1 MSGPP
6 PPFCPEGTLSIAF
19 VGPSL
24 PPERARALAPLGC
37 VIAPPVRFGDLYALI
52 GAGVETVLILDGVFH
67 GDTPVW
73 QREILA
79 ALDAGLCVAGAASMG
94 ALRALELAPY
104 GMLGLGTVVT
114 WYRDGR
120 IEGDDEVALL
130 HADVEMGYL
139 ALSLPLVDIRFA
151 LEAAVSKGGLP
162 AEGVAALLARL
173 KRTCHEGRTLR
184 RAMAEAAA
192 LGLDVEAVGAALGPG
207 RESLK
212 AADAEQAL
220 RALAE
225 PARLAERA
233 EVGVEA
239 CWPRRAMLPRAEAT
253 LLRGAYTSGGAGVR
267 LRDVLV
273 RSTAEV
279 DETARRLREASRRW
293 FLVDWCALTGR
304 GPSAEE
310 VTAHAEAVLARG
322 GGEAD
327 VSPEKW
333 LRASGLTRADLP
345 ELSRGEAVERWLLRT
360 GAAAAG
366 LPEPGAHPSPI
377 PLALLEWAQLCGVEP
392 PAELRDVDSRAA
404 WIVQSGPGA
413 FGMPEWNADVAVARA
428 LQFEGRVT
436 AEALAAEQ
444 TGGLLDAE

>member
-1 MSGPP
+1 MSAAL
-6 PPFCPEGTLSIAF
+6 PPFCPEGTRSVAF

-37 VIAPPVRFGDLYALI
+37 VIAPPVRFGDIYALI
-52 GAGVETVLILDGVFH
+52 GSGVETVLILDGVFH

-104 GMLGLGTVVT
+104 GMLGFGAVVA

-130 HADVEMGYL
+130 HADAEMDYL

-151 LEAAVSKGGLP
+151 LEAAVPACGLP
-162 AEGVAALLARL
+162 AEGVAALLGRL
-173 KRTCHEGRTLR
+173 KQTSHKSRTRR
-184 RAMAEAAA
+184 RAMAEAAV
-192 LGLDVEAVGAALGPG
+192 LGLDAEAVGAALGPD
-207 RESLK
+207 RKSLK
-212 AADAEQAL
+212 ALDAAQAL
-220 RALAE
+220 RWLAE

-233 EVGVEA
+233 EIGAGER
-239 CWPRRAMLPRAEAT
+239 WPRRAMPPRAEAT
-253 LLRGAYTSGGAGVR
+253 LLRAAYAPGGTGVR
-267 LRDVLV
+267 LRDVLAC
-273 RSTAEV
+273 STAQAG
-279 DETARRLREASRRW
+279 ETARRLREASRRW
-293 FLVDWCALTGR
+293 FLVDWCALSGR

-322 GGEAD
+322 AEEAG
-327 VSPEKW
+327 VSPERW
-333 LRASGLTRADLP
+333 LRAAGLARGDLP

-377 PLALLEWAQLCGVEP
+377 PLALLEWARCCGVEP
-392 PAELRDVDSRAA
+392 PAELRSVDTRAA

-413 FGMPEWNADVAVARA
+413 FGVPEWDADVAVARA
-428 LQFEGRVT
+428 LQFEGWVT
-436 AEALAAEQ
+436 AETLAAVRVA
-444 TGGLLDAE
+444 GLRDAR